1 MVTCVGSIIATLLC
15 NVLYFNC
22 EHVCCILESSSH
34 VLGDYLMFS
43 FLISCILFVFIH
55 IYCHG
60 CVNELCVTLVITMP
74 SKLNCTWLLKQ
85 KN

>member
-1 MVTCVGSIIATLLC
+1 MGPYVSVVTCVGSIIATLLC

-43 FLISCILFVFIH
+43 FLISCIPFLCLSIFI
-55 IYCHG
+55 
-60 CVNELCVTLVITMP
+60 VMDV
-74 SKLNCTWLLKQ
+74 
-85 KN
+85 